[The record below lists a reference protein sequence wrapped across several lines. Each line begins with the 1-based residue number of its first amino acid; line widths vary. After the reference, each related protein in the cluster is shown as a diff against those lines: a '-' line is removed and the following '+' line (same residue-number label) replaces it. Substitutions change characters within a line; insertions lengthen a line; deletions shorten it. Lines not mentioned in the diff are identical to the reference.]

1 MAAAPEISSPTAQ
14 ATIKTGRSEAS
25 PTQAWQVMRR
35 HAALSLAELQQ
46 ARQGQHHQT
55 SRSGNAELSAGQF
68 KHRHAALQQT
78 VAEQRR
84 LLKEQQEQIQH
95 LQERQNILELRH
107 EAEKTTLLATGPPGA
122 TNTCRPPKPN
132 TETAKGI
139 SEKPSRY
146 YPGTL
151 SGTYFT
157 PKSKV
162 VYFYFANRQSDPH
175 IPNSFSLV

>member
-14 ATIKTGRSEAS
+14 ATIKTGRSEAP
-25 PTQAWQVMRR
+25 PTQAWQVTRR

-46 ARQGQHHQT
+46 ARQGQQHQT
-55 SRSGNAELSAGQF
+55 SRSGNAELSAGPF

-107 EAEKTTLLATGPPGA
+107 EAEKTALLATGPPGA

-139 SEKPSRY
+139 TEKPSRY

-157 PKSKV
+157 PKSK
-162 VYFYFANRQSDPH
+162 
-175 IPNSFSLV
+175 

>member
-1 MAAAPEISSPTAQ
+1 MT
-14 ATIKTGRSEAS
+14 
-25 PTQAWQVMRR
+25 RR
-35 HAALSLAELQQ
+35 HAALSSAELQQ
-46 ARQGQHHQT
+46 ARQGQQHQT
-55 SRSGNAELSAGQF
+55 SRSRNPELSAGKF

-95 LQERQNILELRH
+95 LQERQNVLELRH
-107 EAEKTTLLATGPPGA
+107 EAEKTVLLATGPSGA
-122 TNTCRPPKPN
+122 TNTCRPAKPN

-139 SEKPSRY
+139 TEKPSRY

-157 PKSKV
+157 PKSKYV
-162 VYFYFANRQSDPH
+162 YLYFYFANRQSDPIYQIISH
-175 IPNSFSLV
+175 